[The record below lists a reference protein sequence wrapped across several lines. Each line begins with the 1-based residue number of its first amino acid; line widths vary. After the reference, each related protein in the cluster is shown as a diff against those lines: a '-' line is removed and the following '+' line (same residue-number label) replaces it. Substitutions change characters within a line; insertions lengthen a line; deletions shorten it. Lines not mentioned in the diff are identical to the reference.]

1 MPGTVRGT
9 KDRRVDK
16 ACVVPAAVELT
27 VSKRREK
34 KLNKRVSV
42 C

>member
-16 ACVVPAAVELT
+16 ACVVPAAVEL
-27 VSKRREK
+27 SLREGK
-34 KLNKRVSV
+34 KN
-42 C
+42 